1 MAQRGSHLKVA
12 ARKVAMMQPSFL
24 PWQGVF
30 ALAAAAD
37 VFVFLDDL
45 QFQRHSF
52 HQRNRLRLSTGTETW
67 ITVPVAH
74 PEGTFPSL
82 DAAVPQVDAKWRKRL
97 RAKLDQNYGK
107 AAFHEALRPGLDA
120 WIDAEHASLAAMNI
134 AFFRWTANLLG
145 ITPAWA
151 RSSLLRAHGERSE
164 RVRDLLRAANADIY
178 LAARGSF
185 AYMHEDGVFPVDGI
199 KVVFQDFEPVK
210 YQQRKAI
217 DFVPSLSV
225 LDALF
230 EVGPV
235 ATRTL
240 LDEGQRDWTSWDAMV
255 AIAAATRVAP

>member
-1 MAQRGSHLKVA
+1 VA
-12 ARKVAMMQPSFL
+12 LMQPSFL

-37 VFVFLDDL
+37 VFVFLDDF

-52 HQRNRLRLSTGTETW
+52 HQRNRLRLASGEETW

-97 RAKLDQNYGK
+97 KTTLDQNYGK

-134 AFFRWTANLLG
+134 SFFRWTANLLG

-151 RSSLLRAHGERSE
+151 RSSLLGARGERSE
-164 RVRDLLRAANADIY
+164 RVRDVLRAANAQTY

-185 AYMHEDGVFPVDGI
+185 EYMHDDGVFPVDGI
-199 KVVFQDFEPVK
+199 EVVFQDFEPVR
-210 YQQRKAI
+210 YHQRKAI
-217 DFVPSLSV
+217 EFVSHLSV
-225 LDALF
+225 LDALL

-235 ATRTL
+235 VTREL
-240 LDEGQRDWTSWDAMV
+240 VDKGQRDWTSWDAIV
-255 AIAAATRVAP
+255 AIAAPTRVAP